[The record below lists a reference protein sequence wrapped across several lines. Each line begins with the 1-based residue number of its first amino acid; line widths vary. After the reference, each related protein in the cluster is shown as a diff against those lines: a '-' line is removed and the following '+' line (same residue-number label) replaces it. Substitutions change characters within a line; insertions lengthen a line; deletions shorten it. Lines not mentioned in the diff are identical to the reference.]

1 MLSTNSAV
9 VPSLP
14 LAVGVTTNVVDK
26 GYGPSAFATPE
37 KVPSAV
43 LNMTPEGR
51 AIALVVL

>member
-1 MLSTNSAV
+1 MLSTNAAV